1 MFHPVPVYVGLRY
14 VVSRSRGFFVSFI
27 SWISMAGICV
37 GVAALITIIS
47 VMNGLGNEVRGRL
60 LSLTSHATI
69 SGAPERMRDWQTL
82 AERIRKQPDV
92 QGVAPFLDLQGML
105 GRGEDLRAAMI
116 RGIEPQFEPQVSEI
130 GGHMNVGRLD
140 DLQPGERH
148 IVLGAGLAYAL
159 DARVGDEITVL
170 VPVSTG
176 KAGEG
181 AIAGIDLQP
190 RIQTFTVSGV
200 FEVGAQE
207 HDNVL
212 AFVSLQDA
220 AAIVGNGGVPGGLRL
235 KFNDIF
241 AAPDRVKEIAAS
253 LGPGLQTSDWSI
265 ENAS

>member
-1 MFHPVPVYVGLRY
+1 
-14 VVSRSRGFFVSFI
+14 
-27 SWISMAGICV
+27 
-37 GVAALITIIS
+37 
-47 VMNGLGNEVRGRL
+47 MNGLGNEVRGRL

-69 SGAPERMRDWQTL
+69 SRRSSMRDWELL
-82 AERIRKQPDV
+82 ADRIRKEPDV
-92 QGVAPFLDLQGML
+92 EGVAPYLDLQGML

-116 RGIEPQFEPQVSEI
+116 RGIEPQIEPQVSDDRCAHE
-130 GGHMNVGRLD
+130 RRSLD

-159 DARVGDEITVL
+159 DARIGDEITVL
-170 VPVSTG
+170 VPVSSG

-212 AFVSLQDA
+212 AFVNLQDA
-220 AAIVGNGGVPGGLRL
+220 AAIVGNGGVPGGC
-235 KFNDIF
+235 
-241 AAPDRVKEIAAS
+241 
-253 LGPGLQTSDWSI
+253 G
-265 ENAS
+265 